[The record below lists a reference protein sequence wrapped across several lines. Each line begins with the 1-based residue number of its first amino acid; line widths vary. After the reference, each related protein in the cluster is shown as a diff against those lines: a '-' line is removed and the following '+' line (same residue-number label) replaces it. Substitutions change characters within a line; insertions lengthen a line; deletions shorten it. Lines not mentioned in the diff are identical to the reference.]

1 MPNTIA
7 DNLLRLQA
15 ARTDIA
21 NAITTMGG
29 TVAAG
34 DGFEDFPAEILE
46 IPAGGPE
53 EIIGIATA
61 SPWQLTATGSVT
73 QFDRYLMVD
82 LAFKNTASSG
92 CTIQSNNALCQ
103 ITNLQLNGLRFSR
116 KWYGSSNQTFSA
128 SISQSNNTTVLLTVD
143 SSKSWYSGDTYYLKM
158 LYEYVHT

>member
-7 DNLLRLQA
+7 DNLARLQT

-21 NAITTMGG
+21 NAITTKGG
-29 TVAAG
+29 AVTQG
-34 DGFEDFPAEILE
+34 DGFEDFPAEILG

-73 QFDRYLMVD
+73 QFDRYLRVD
-82 LAFKNTASSG
+82 LAFKADSG
-92 CTIQSNNALCQ
+92 CTISSGTELCT
-103 ITNLQLNGLRFSR
+103 ITNLQLNGLSFSQ
-116 KWYGSSNQTFSA
+116 KWYGSSSQTFSA
-128 SISQSNNTTVLLTVD
+128 SISQGTTTSVLLTMD
-143 SSKSWYSGDTYYLKM
+143 SSKTWHYGDTYYLRM